1 VRIVSILL
9 IFFIGCTS
17 TKELTRSG
25 NFYGNVNFGVEDLEL
40 SSSTPWFSDDTIF
53 EIDSTD
59 YVMDQGNQLLTDVLY
74 GYASQLQGIEKTSS
88 EEADLLFVIKK
99 IEVERGLFTFNFPN
113 PGPLYRMKM
122 LVEIR
127 NSAGGKEIVK
137 LKTLVNMSIVN
148 FSHLS
153 FKWLSLDEMK
163 NPEYQLATFEAGLR
177 KMYQDLYF
185 NYFDISLRL

>member
-1 VRIVSILL
+1 MKNVPS
-9 IFFIGCTS
+9 
-17 TKELTRSG
+17 SG
-25 NFYGNVNFGVEDLEL
+25 AFNGNVSFGVENLEL
-40 SSSTPWFSDDTIF
+40 ISNTPWFSDDTVS
-53 EIDSTD
+53 EIQRTEF
-59 YVMDQGNQLLTDVLY
+59 VLNQGDQLLSDVLF
-74 GYASQLQGIEKTSS
+74 GYASQLQGIEQTAS
-88 EEADLLFVIKK
+88 EDADLLFVIKK
-99 IEVERGLFTFNFPN
+99 IEVERGLFIFNFPN

-122 LVEIR
+122 LVEVR
-127 NSAGGKEIVK
+127 NSAGEKELVK

-163 NPEYQLATFEAGLR
+163 NSEYQLATFEAGLR